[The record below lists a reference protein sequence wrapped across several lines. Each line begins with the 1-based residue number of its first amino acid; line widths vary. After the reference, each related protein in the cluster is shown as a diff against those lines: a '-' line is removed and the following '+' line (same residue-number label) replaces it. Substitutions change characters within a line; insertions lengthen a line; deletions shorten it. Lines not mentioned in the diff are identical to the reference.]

1 MTGTR
6 LRRYVALVL
15 SMVAT
20 FGCGDYSQSTSPPP
34 AARKLVPTF
43 VLTSPFSLVT
53 RGSLAEAVRW
63 GPNHQAV
70 DQRVSAVIGAD
81 GGTLSLPGAD
91 FSMTIPAGAL
101 MEPTA
106 ITVVAKGGVHVVY
119 DMLPHGLKFLQPV
132 TAVQGLSTTAIYRTP
147 DANFVRTAYLPAGN
161 EKIRRDGFAAP
172 SELQGAK
179 TYFHGD
185 QPIAET
191 QEWIL
196 NHFSR
201 YILISGV
208 WKEVDGDEDDNDG
221 DDGVQSIGSDLPIG
235 IVLPEPIGVDLPD
248 K

>member
-1 MTGTR
+1 
-6 LRRYVALVL
+6 
-15 SMVAT
+15 MVAAV
-20 FGCGDYSQSTSPPP
+20 GCGDYSQSTSPPP

-43 VLTSPFSLVT
+43 VLTSPFALVT
-53 RGSLAEAVRW
+53 RGSLAQAVRW
-63 GPNHQAV
+63 GPDHQAV

-106 ITVVAKGGVHVVY
+106 ITIVAKGGPHVVY
-119 DMLPHGLKFLQPV
+119 DMFPHGLKFLQPV

-147 DANFVRTAYLPAGN
+147 GANLVRTAYLPNGS
-161 EKIRRDGFAAP
+161 EQIRRNGFASP
-172 SELQGAK
+172 SEVQRAK
-179 TYFHGD
+179 IYFYGD

-208 WKEVDGDEDDNDG
+208 WTEVSDDDDNQGG
-221 DDGVQSIGSDLPIG
+221 DDDAQSIGTDFPIG
-235 IVLPEPIGVDLPD
+235 IELPDAIGVDLPD

>member
-6 LRRYVALVL
+6 LRRCVALVL
-15 SMVAT
+15 SMVAA
-20 FGCGDYSQSTSPPP
+20 FGCGDYSRSTSPPE

-43 VLTSPFSLVT
+43 VLTSPFALVT
-53 RGSLAEAVRW
+53 RGSMAQAVRW
-63 GPNHQAV
+63 GPDHQAV
-70 DQRVSAVIGAD
+70 DQRVSAVIGAR

-101 MEPTA
+101 TEPTA
-106 ITVVAKGGVHVVY
+106 ITVVAKGGPYVVY
-119 DMLPHGLKFLQPV
+119 DMFPHGLKFLQPV
-132 TAVQGLSTTAIYRTP
+132 TAVQGLSTTAIYGTP
-147 DANFVRTAYLPAGN
+147 GANFVRTAYLPDGN
-161 EKIRRDGFAAP
+161 EQIRRDDFAAP

-179 TYFHGD
+179 TYFYGD
-185 QPIAET
+185 RPIAET

-208 WKEVDGDEDDNDG
+208 WTEVDDDYDG
-221 DDGVQSIGSDLPIG
+221 GEIDVQSIGTSFPIG
-235 IVLPEPIGVDLPD
+235 IVLPEATGADLPD

>member
-6 LRRYVALVL
+6 VRRYVALVL

-20 FGCGDYSQSTSPPP
+20 FGCGDCSQTTSPPP

-53 RGSLAEAVRW
+53 RGSLAQAVRW
-63 GPNHQAV
+63 GPDHQAV
-70 DQRVSAVIGAD
+70 EQRVSAVIGAD

-101 MEPTA
+101 TEPTA

-119 DMLPHGLKFLQPV
+119 DMFPHGLRFLQPV

-147 DANFVRTAYLPAGN
+147 EAKFVKTAYLPDGN
-161 EKIRRDGFAAP
+161 EKIRRDGFVSP
-172 SELQGAK
+172 SELQGTK
-179 TYFHGD
+179 TFFYGD

-208 WKEVDGDEDDNDG
+208 WTQVDDDPQADPG
-221 DDGVQSIGSDLPIG
+221 AESTGPDFPGG
-235 IVLPEPIGVDLPD
+235 IVLPDPIGVDLPD